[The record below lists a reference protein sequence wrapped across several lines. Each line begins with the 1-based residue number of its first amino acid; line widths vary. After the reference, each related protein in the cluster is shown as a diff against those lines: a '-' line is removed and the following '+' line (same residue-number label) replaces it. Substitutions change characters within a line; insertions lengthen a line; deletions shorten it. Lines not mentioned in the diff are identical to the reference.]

1 MNCKTTPPSVS
12 LKSLCSVYFSR
23 VQAELQPGV
32 SLTCCRCMYQ
42 PQLPRSLSG
51 LMMWWGVCQTDPSG
65 PARLFQSELSPQLI
79 AGACVV
85 GVQGLLLLLPQGSH
99 SSALLCPVAEWWRFN
114 PWKTRFQIALQLCFI
129 LDHDALLQVSAV
141 LPLAGELCLLLRAW
155 AVSARGDCS
164 HVPSD
169 LFQMALQRELSA
181 LQAGRGSSGSKRA
194 QAASGDSGEWFPY
207 LLYYP
212 FS

>member
-12 LKSLCSVYFSR
+12 LKSVCSVYFSR

-42 PQLPRSLSG
+42 PSCPDLWVGWWCGGVVVRLILQALPGYFRGNSALSSL
-51 LMMWWGVCQTDPSG
+51 LVPVWGVCRGSSSCCLRTPTH
-65 PARLFQSELSPQLI
+65 LLSF
-79 AGACVV
+79 
-85 GVQGLLLLLPQGSH
+85 S
-99 SSALLCPVAEWWRFN
+99 PVAEWWRFN

-141 LPLAGELCLLLRAW
+141 LPLAGELCLLLRGW
-155 AVSARGDCS
+155 AVSGRGDCS
-164 HVPSD
+164 HVSSD
-169 LFQMALQRELSA
+169 LFQMALQRELCA

-194 QAASGDSGEWFPY
+194 QVASGDSGVWFPY